1 MHIVSNAT
9 GPPATT
15 ENKALIWGGEL
26 VANLSLAHIL
36 VIDASFYLLQCAILF
51 SWIPL
56 CRFVSICVETLIPS
70 TCFVLDALSCPVR
83 FLTRPVTVICHLYW
97 PKPLSKITRTTM
109 YMFFRQRLQLRY
121 TKLNPSPDQHLLRR
135 QIPSVKAPRWFAGG
149 PLLTYMKTY

>member
-15 ENKALIWGGEL
+15 ENKALIWRG
-26 VANLSLAHIL
+26 AHSQPKSRWHTRNRC
-36 VIDASFYLLQCAILF
+36 VLLPPAACNPFLMD
-51 SWIPL
+51 P
-56 CRFVSICVETLIPS
+56 FVSICVETLIPS
-70 TCFVLDALSCPVR
+70 TCFALDALSCPVR

-121 TKLNPSPDQHLLRR
+121 
-135 QIPSVKAPRWFAGG
+135 
-149 PLLTYMKTY
+149 